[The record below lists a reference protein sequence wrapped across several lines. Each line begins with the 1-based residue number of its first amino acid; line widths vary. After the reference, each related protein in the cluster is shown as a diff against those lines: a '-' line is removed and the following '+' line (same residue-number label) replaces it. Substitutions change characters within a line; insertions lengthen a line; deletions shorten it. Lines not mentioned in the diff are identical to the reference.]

1 MGNTLFKN
9 LKSVLQKRDKKR
21 LEIILY
27 HFVTD
32 ELNDFTLSGH
42 TIKTEAFKQQLLY
55 LSDYYHILPTR
66 KVPDLMSGKIKADGP
81 FASIC
86 FDDGYRSNLTEAYPI
101 LEALRI
107 PATVF
112 VCSST
117 IDNRDILWR
126 DKIRFLIQNNLVD
139 DFIEYLKRGN
149 TSDKYK
155 FKRLRTKSF
164 YAWSKDIK
172 SISDMSIQKDVS
184 DYFEFRKIDLSQ
196 TASNFNLFMKG
207 SDIIKYNYLEF
218 GNHTRSHPIMICL
231 NYEQQF
237 KEIVSTHKYLK
248 EGGVEPVGL
257 AMPFSPFNQDT
268 LDICCQ
274 IGYKLI
280 LTLKSQSNPVPSATK
295 KDIYVLYRRMAPKD
309 LKLLTQII

>member
-1 MGNTLFKN
+1 MGNILFKN

-55 LSDYYHILPTR
+55 LSDYYHILPIR

-126 DKIRFLIQNNLVD
+126 DKIRFLIHNNLVD
-139 DFIEYLKRGN
+139 DFI
-149 TSDKYK
+149 
-155 FKRLRTKSF
+155 
-164 YAWSKDIK
+164 
-172 SISDMSIQKDVS
+172 
-184 DYFEFRKIDLSQ
+184 
-196 TASNFNLFMKG
+196 
-207 SDIIKYNYLEF
+207 
-218 GNHTRSHPIMICL
+218 
-231 NYEQQF
+231 
-237 KEIVSTHKYLK
+237 
-248 EGGVEPVGL
+248 
-257 AMPFSPFNQDT
+257 
-268 LDICCQ
+268 
-274 IGYKLI
+274 
-280 LTLKSQSNPVPSATK
+280 
-295 KDIYVLYRRMAPKD
+295 
-309 LKLLTQII
+309 